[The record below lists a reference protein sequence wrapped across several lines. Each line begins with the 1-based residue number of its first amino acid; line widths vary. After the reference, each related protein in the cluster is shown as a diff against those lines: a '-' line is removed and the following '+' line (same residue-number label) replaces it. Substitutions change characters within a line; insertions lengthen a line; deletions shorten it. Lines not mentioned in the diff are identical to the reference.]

1 MGRAKG
7 VNTKVQ
13 AGLEKKAE
21 NKRAKDAV
29 AARKREEEETK
40 GMR

>member
-21 NKRAKDAV
+21 NKRAKDAA
-29 AARKREEEETK
+29 AARTREEEEAK
-40 GMR
+40 GMK